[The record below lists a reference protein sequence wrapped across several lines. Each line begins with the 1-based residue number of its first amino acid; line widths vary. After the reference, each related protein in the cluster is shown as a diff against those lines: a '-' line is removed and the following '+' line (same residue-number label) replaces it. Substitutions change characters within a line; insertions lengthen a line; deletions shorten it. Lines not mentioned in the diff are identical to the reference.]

1 MDKTIRLFIVLE
13 ELKRCYIK
21 HVNNREVVSCIQQ
34 LVDGYFEICDIESTC
49 KCLVYVN
56 ENGLYEKQINNNF
69 TNNIYGTVIFG
80 CINHEGEPCDF
91 DDNELEYLYKR
102 FNI

>member
-34 LVDGYFEICDIESTC
+34 LVDGYFEICDMTSSNLFCSQMATSC
-49 KCLVYVN
+49 KLLRKCRRSFWIS
-56 ENGLYEKQINNNF
+56 NGM
-69 TNNIYGTVIFG
+69 VFG
-80 CINHEGEPCDF
+80 
-91 DDNELEYLYKR
+91 
-102 FNI
+102 